1 EAPWRLRAFGL
12 AKGIAAA
19 GVWLAALGSPA
30 QADVITDWNQTAI
43 AAMKAANVAGN
54 PWTRNMAMMH
64 VAMSDA
70 VNSVQNKYTIYAAA
84 GPGNP
89 SASAEAASAAAAQH
103 ILLNQFPNHNPLHPQ
118 PF

>member
-1 EAPWRLRAFGL
+1 MRISSFAL

-19 GVWLAALGSPA
+19 NVLLVVALASPA
-30 QADVITDWNQTAI
+30 QADVVTDWNQTAI

-89 SASAEAASAAAAQH
+89 SASAEAAAAAAASAEAEG
-103 ILLNQFPNHNPLHPQ
+103 LAGPAGA
-118 PF
+118 